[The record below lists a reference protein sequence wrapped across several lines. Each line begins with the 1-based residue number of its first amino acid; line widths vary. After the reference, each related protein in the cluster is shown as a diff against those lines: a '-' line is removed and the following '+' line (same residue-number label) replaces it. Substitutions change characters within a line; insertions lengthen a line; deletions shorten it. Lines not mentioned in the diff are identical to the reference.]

1 MTSDKFP
8 SSLSGRV
15 IELAK
20 LLGAVSIIVGFFGGA
35 WSVTWGPARDWIDY
49 AVSEWI
55 SMKEAVA
62 DLQEDMAQVQGEDR
76 VIREVPGLTYVA
88 EPVYEGERIV
98 FNFVA
103 ERTRLGEKCILRYSQ
118 PIFTD
123 VFNIPTPGERR
134 QAARQIS
141 NDPTPLRPGYTPPV
155 NLRPGRV
162 TVYLILAYTC
172 DGEEVFDQTS
182 TAAFE
187 LLEGP
192 RTTD

>member
-1 MTSDKFP
+1 MTSDNFP
-8 SSLSGRV
+8 TSLSGRL
-15 IELAK
+15 IEIAK
-20 LLGAVSIIVGFFGGA
+20 VLGAISIIVGFFGGA
-35 WSVTWGPARDWIDY
+35 WSVTYGPLRDLLDQWEEVQTDI
-49 AVSEWI
+49 
-55 SMKEAVA
+55 A
-62 DLQEDMAQVQGEDR
+62 DLQDRMAQVQGEDR

-88 EPVYEGERIV
+88 EPVYQGERIV

-123 VFNIPTPGERR
+123 MLNIPTPGERR

-141 NDPTPLRPGYTPPV
+141 NNPTPLRPGYTPPV

-172 DGEEVFDQTS
+172 DGKEVFDQTS

-192 RTTD
+192 RP